1 MLTGL
6 KWLILGVILGSA
18 LTGAAVYLYL
28 PKLPLLNL
36 IQLPVALDHKAVEL
50 SVLQYTFKGV
60 ITEVEL
66 LGDGRARLKLDTT
79 DGQLPEFV
87 TLKETEVYR
96 TGEGNQQTL
105 TTVNEIKP
113 QSEATLVMP
122 YNLKE
127 KNWQLL
133 FIIFRPPAK

>member
-1 MLTGL
+1 M
-6 KWLILGVILGSA
+6 
-18 LTGAAVYLYL
+18 
-28 PKLPLLNL
+28 
-36 IQLPVALDHKAVEL
+36 
-50 SVLQYTFKGV
+50 QYTFKGV